1 MYCKVEEELPVLGKN
16 NSRKKLQQE
25 LDLANAQI
33 ERTNQEK
40 NKIYEENNAFLS
52 KFEKDL
58 LHTIDQ
64 HEHVNSQH
72 HDLEELVI
80 QIKQRFEEIQSLGE
94 SSSEHSN
101 QLVEKGNGLV
111 HSSDSLAKQSEEYQ
125 EIMTKNK
132 HLMDSLETQMT
143 KTAGS
148 MKELGEHSNTIKEIV
163 QVISEIANQTNLLA
177 LNASI
182 EAARAGEH
190 GKGFAVVAA
199 EVRKLAENTAES
211 THHID
216 EVTTTIQH
224 KIQEAEQ
231 DTYEN
236 QKTLQASTE
245 INNKTVD
252 MLKEMASIVQTV
264 KSNTQDVL
272 KNMNN
277 QNELTVEMVSY
288 IDETNG
294 SFETIK
300 QAILNHIEDAKIVDQ
315 QLASGVDGIQ
325 GSQK

>member
-1 MYCKVEEELPVLGKN
+1 MFGKN
-16 NSRKKLQQE
+16 NRKKLQQQ
-25 LDLANAQI
+25 LDQANEQI
-33 ERTNQEK
+33 MRTKKEK
-40 NKIYEENNAFLS
+40 VEINKENKIFLT

-72 HDLEELVI
+72 HDLEDLVI
-80 QIKQRFEEIQSLGE
+80 QIKQRFEEIQALGE
-94 SSSEHSN
+94 ASSEHSN
-101 QLVEKGNGLV
+101 QLVEKGNGLEN
-111 HSSDSLAKQSEEYQ
+111 SSDSLAKQSEEYQ

-132 HLMDSLETQMT
+132 LLMDSLETQMT

-245 INNKTVD
+245 FNNKTVD

-277 QNELTVEMVSY
+277 HNELTVEMVSY
-288 IDETNG
+288 IDETND

-300 QAILNHIEDAKIVDQ
+300 QAILQHIEDAKIVDE
-315 QLASGVDGIQ
+315 QLASGVEGIQ
-325 GSQK
+325 GL